1 MAKVIVYD
9 EYTNRLFTYN
19 LSENDPMPYAYGN
32 IDARARVPRLIQQPY
47 ALDDDARHGGHG
59 TLRGGVTVRAFTSA
73 MRSSASG
80 KAATERPAS
89 TTRA

>member
-32 IDARARVPRLIQQPY
+32 TMRVHIQQPY
-47 ALDDDARHGGHG
+47 ALDDDARHGGMEPYAAA
-59 TLRGGVTVRAFTSA
+59 LR
-73 MRSSASG
+73 
-80 KAATERPAS
+80 
-89 TTRA
+89 

>member
-32 IDARARVPRLIQQPY
+32 TMRVREFRGSSNSPTLWTTR
-47 ALDDDARHGGHG
+47 HG

>member
-1 MAKVIVYD
+1 MAKVIIYD

-32 IDARARVPRLIQQPY
+32 TMRVREFRGSSNSP
-47 ALDDDARHGGHG
+47 
-59 TLRGGVTVRAFTSA
+59 TLWTAFTSA

>member
-32 IDARARVPRLIQQPY
+32 TMRVREFRGSSNSPTLWKVCTNGSSELLTNISKIGRASCRERV
-47 ALDDDARHGGHG
+47 
-59 TLRGGVTVRAFTSA
+59 
-73 MRSSASG
+73 
-80 KAATERPAS
+80 
-89 TTRA
+89 